1 MKFLFSLLLFG
12 LFGCTSTPSE
22 NSKIIHQEKLNSTF
36 VNLIVKTNL
45 GADVDLEFL
54 VYYRGNH
61 DFNDAVN
68 GKNRHFHK
76 ALKDSLRQFT
86 VYEMY
91 MSKRRSIDSI
101 TRSIVENEFKKSPIK
116 IERLELGM
124 IEIPKKDM
132 ERFLRNDKLK
142 NQIVE
147 ALNEVHDNYLLL
159 KQKLETD
166 KSLSQRERIAI
177 EKEMSILDKDMDS
190 IQKKGRE
197 LILEK

>member
-36 VNLIVKTNL
+36 VNLIVQTNL

-68 GKNRHFHK
+68 GKNRHLHK

-91 MSKRRSIDSI
+91 VFKRRSIDSI
-101 TRSIVENEFKKSPIK
+101 TRSIVENEFKNSPIK

-124 IEIPKKDM
+124 IEIPKKDK
-132 ERFLRNDKLK
+132 ERFWRHDESKTQNFK
-142 NQIVE
+142 

-166 KSLSQRERIAI
+166 KSLSQTERIAI
-177 EKEMSILDKDMDS
+177 EKEMSILDKNMDS

-197 LILEK
+197 LILE